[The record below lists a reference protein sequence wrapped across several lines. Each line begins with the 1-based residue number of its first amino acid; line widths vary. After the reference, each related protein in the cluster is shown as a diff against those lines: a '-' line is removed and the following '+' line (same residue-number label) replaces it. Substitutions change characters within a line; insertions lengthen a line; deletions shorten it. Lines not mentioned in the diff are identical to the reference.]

1 MSAVFDGVK
10 FIYVGRGHAER
21 GFDDRSGDV
30 ADTAVVV
37 AVNAEREV
45 RRATNEPSEL
55 LDDPHGAGNIAR
67 SRSAH
72 VAGVLAVVGM
82 APVFL
87 GTILDKDA
95 ADRRTGRVE
104 FYDLVDGN
112 ADLIVG

>member
-1 MSAVFDGVK
+1 MSAVFDG
-10 FIYVGRGHAER
+10 FELIYVGRGHAER
-21 GFDDRSGDV
+21 GFDERSGDV

-45 RRATNEPSEL
+45 RRATNEPSES
-55 LDDPHGAGNIAR
+55 LDNPHGAGNMAR

-72 VAGVLAVVGM
+72 VAGVLAFFAM

-87 GTILDKDA
+87 GTVLDKNA

-104 FYDLVDGN
+104 FDDLVDGN